1 MSSTTPLRCLSR
13 RRPLPHAAQPAFEI
27 QTTSLSPPSQTP
39 EGLLLETT
47 DVRKGKQD
55 PPTPR
60 VSPPPSRAP
69 PLPTIRRAG
78 KGTRAQPSV
87 SFQPS
92 TGARQMQRSQPASR
106 PSAAAARWVPQAR
119 ARRIA
124 PPLESGWQPG
134 EGVVQERRP
143 GEAAWRVP
151 GPVPWSPGPHRRP
164 IYSPSPPKPTPDT
177 PPARDHH
184 PGGPWVLHLIRLV
197 TGGDG

>member
-1 MSSTTPLRCLSR
+1 MP
-13 RRPLPHAAQPAFEI
+13 
-27 QTTSLSPPSQTP
+27 LSPPSQTP

-47 DVRKGKQD
+47 DVRKGKPEH
-55 PPTPR
+55 PPPR
-60 VSPPPSRAP
+60 VFPRVP

-92 TGARQMQRSQPASR
+92 PGARQMQRSQPASR
-106 PSAAAARWVPQAR
+106 PSAAAARWVPYAR

-124 PPLESGWQPG
+124 PPPESGWQRE

-143 GEAAWRVP
+143 GETAWRVP
-151 GPVPWSPGPHRRP
+151 GPVPWPPGPHPRP

-177 PPARDHH
+177 PPGRDHQ
-184 PGGPWVLHLIRLV
+184 PGGRGGLRLIRLV